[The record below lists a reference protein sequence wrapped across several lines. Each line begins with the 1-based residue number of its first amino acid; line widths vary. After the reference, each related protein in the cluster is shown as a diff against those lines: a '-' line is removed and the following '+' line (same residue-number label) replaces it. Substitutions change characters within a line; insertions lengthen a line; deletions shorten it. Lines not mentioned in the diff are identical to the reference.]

1 MARIPISEWARR
13 HGITPASARQK
24 AQRGG
29 FKTAEKIGTVWL
41 IEEAEPHISLPRGRP
56 FKAGQDARRNR
67 LPE

>member
-29 FKTAEKIGTVWL
+29 FKTAEKVGNAWL
-41 IEEAEPHISLPRGRP
+41 IDEDEPRVSLPRGRP
-56 FKAGQDARRNR
+56 FKSGLDERRNR
-67 LPE
+67 MPE